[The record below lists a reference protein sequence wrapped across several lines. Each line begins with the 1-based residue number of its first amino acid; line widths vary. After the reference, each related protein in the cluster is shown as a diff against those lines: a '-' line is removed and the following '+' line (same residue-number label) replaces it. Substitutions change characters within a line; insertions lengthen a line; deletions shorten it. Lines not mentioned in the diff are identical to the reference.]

1 MRTALTRLDA
11 LLGRGTMYRLVT
23 IVLAA
28 LAAIS
33 VVLAALEE
41 LDPGIFSVGAMLLS
55 LVVLVVSTAATSV
68 VLGLALRTRVHVESS
83 VITALILWF
92 VYWPA
97 QDAAG
102 YGWLAL
108 LGILA
113 GASKFVLAWRGRHVF
128 NPAAAAA
135 VLLLLLGEVTG
146 WSVPSTT
153 WWAASEPLFWPVVV
167 GALLILHRTRR
178 LPMGAT
184 FVVVAAA
191 LSIWALSPSF
201 AGMSATPFIGPTSL
215 WEIVFYSTPIVFF
228 AGVMIS
234 EPLTLSP
241 RRWQQLVLAAVAAVL
256 FTWPLWT
263 QRLFDGSVVL
273 GPFENTYEIA
283 LLAVNLAAF
292 LLGQRG
298 GVRLDVVDKRRLTPD
313 VWELR
318 FHPQRPLRFRP
329 GQYLELDLTGRGSD
343 RRGTRRAFSISS
355 APGDEVTVAVRVPE
369 RPSAFKR
376 ALIELDEGDVVR
388 ATSVSGDFTWPQTS
402 RPMLLVAGGI
412 GITPFVSQLRH
423 HDCDDVVLVYGVT
436 GPDDLAYRDEL
447 AATGAR
453 VVVVSPEH
461 PDLPEGW
468 AWAQG
473 SFVTREVLD
482 EHVPDHHDRVAYVS
496 GPPAMV
502 HAVRRFVPRARTD
515 YFSGY

>member
-23 IVLAA
+23 VVLAVLAA
-28 LAAIS
+28 IA

-41 LDPGIFSVGAMLLS
+41 LDPGIFTVGPMLLS
-55 LVVLVVSTAATSV
+55 LVVLVASTAATSV
-68 VLGLALRTRVHVESS
+68 VLGLGLRTRVHVESS

-92 VYWPA
+92 LYWPA

-108 LGILA
+108 LGLLA

-146 WSVPSTT
+146 WAVPSTS
-153 WWAASEPLFWPVVV
+153 WWAASEPLFWPVLV

-178 LPMGAT
+178 LPMGAV

-191 LSIWALSPSF
+191 LSIWGLMAFSPFSDAWQFAL
-201 AGMSATPFIGPTSL
+201 
-215 WEIVFYSTPIVFF
+215 YSSPIVFF
-228 AGVMIS
+228 AGVMLS

-241 RRWQQLVLAAVAAVL
+241 RRWQQLVLAAAAAVL

-263 QRLFDGSVVL
+263 QRAFDEAVML

-369 RPSAFKR
+369 RPSAFKQ
-376 ALIELDEGDVVR
+376 ALVALDEGDVVR
-388 ATSVSGDFTWPQTS
+388 ATSVSGDFTWPRAS

-436 GPDDLAYRDEL
+436 GPDDVAYRDEL

-453 VVVVSPEH
+453 VVVVSPER
-461 PDLPEGW
+461 PDLPAGW
-468 AWAQG
+468 TWAQG

-482 EHVPDHHDRVAYVS
+482 EHVPDHEDRVAYVS

-502 HAVRRFVPRARTD
+502 HAVRRFVPRAHTD

>member
-23 IVLAA
+23 VVLAVLAA
-28 LAAIS
+28 YA

-41 LDPGIFSVGAMLLS
+41 LDPSIFSVGAMLLT
-55 LVVLVVSTAATSV
+55 LVVLVVSTVVSSV
-68 VLGLALRTRVHVESS
+68 VLGLALRTRVHAESS

-92 VYWPA
+92 LYWPST
-97 QDAAG
+97 DAATL
-102 YGWLAL
+102 GWLAL
-108 LGILA
+108 TGFLA
-113 GASKFVLAWRGRHVF
+113 AASKFVLAWRGRHIL
-128 NPAAAAA
+128 NPAAAGA
-135 VLLLLLGEVTG
+135 VLLLLLGDVTG
-146 WSVPSTT
+146 WGVPFTT
-153 WWAASEPLFWPVVV
+153 WWVASEPLFWPVLV

-184 FVVVAAA
+184 FVVAATA
-191 LSIWALSPSF
+191 LTAWG
-201 AGMSATPFIGPTSL
+201 AGLFFDGADVWTYTA
-215 WEIVFYSTPIVFF
+215 YSTPILFF
-228 AGVMIS
+228 AGVMLS
-234 EPLTLSP
+234 EPLTLAP
-241 RRWQQLVLAAVAAVL
+241 RRWQQLALAVVAAAVFA
-256 FTWPLWT
+256 WPLWSA
-263 QRLFDGSVVL
+263 RVLDEPFVL
-273 GPFENTYEIA
+273 GPFEGTFELA
-283 LLAVNLAAF
+283 LLVVNLLAF

-318 FHPQRPLRFRP
+318 FRPQRPLRFRP

-355 APGDEVTVAVRVPE
+355 APGDEVTIAVRVPE
-369 RPSAFKR
+369 RPSAFKQ
-376 ALIELDEGDVVR
+376 ALVALEEGDVVR
-388 ATSVSGDFTWPQTS
+388 ATGVSGDFTWPGSST
-402 RPMLLVAGGI
+402 PLLLVAGGI

-423 HDCDDVVLVYGVT
+423 HRHDDVVLVYGVT
-436 GPDDLAYRDEL
+436 GPDDVAYRDEI

-453 VVVVSPEH
+453 VVVVSPER

-468 AWAQG
+468 TWVQG
-473 SFVTREVLD
+473 AYVSAEVLA
-482 EHVPDHHDRVAYVS
+482 EHVPDHRERTAYVS

>member
-1 MRTALTRLDA
+1 MRAVLTRLDD

-23 IVLAA
+23 VMLGVLAA
-28 LAAIS
+28 YA

-41 LDPGIFSVGAMLLS
+41 LDPTIFAVGPMLLS
-55 LVVLVVSTAATSV
+55 LLVLVASV
-68 VLGLALRTRVHVESS
+68 VVTSLVLALALRTRAHVESS

-92 VYWPA
+92 LYWPA
-97 QDAAG
+97 QDTAG

-108 LGILA
+108 VGVLA
-113 GASKFVLAWRGRHVF
+113 AASKFVLAWRGRHVL
-128 NPAAAAA
+128 NPAAAGVVLA
-135 VLLLLLGEVTG
+135 VLLGEVTG
-146 WSVPSTT
+146 WAIPSTA
-153 WWAASEPLFWPVVV
+153 WWVASEPLFWPVLV

-178 LPMGAT
+178 LPMGAV

-191 LSIWALSPSF
+191 LSIWGLMAFSPFPDAAQF
-201 AGMSATPFIGPTSL
+201 AA
-215 WEIVFYSTPIVFF
+215 YSTPIVFF
-228 AGVMIS
+228 AGVMLS

-241 RRWQQLVLAAVAAVL
+241 RRWQQLALAALAAVL

-263 QRLFDGSVVL
+263 QRAFDGSVVL
-273 GPFENTYEIA
+273 GPFEGTYEIA
-283 LLAVNLAAF
+283 LVAVNVVAF

-318 FHPQRPLRFRP
+318 FRPQRPVRFRP
-329 GQYLELDLTGRGSD
+329 GQYLELDLTGHGSD

-355 APGDEVTVAVRVPE
+355 APGDELTVAVRVPE

-376 ALIELDEGDVVR
+376 ALVGLDEGDVVR
-388 ATSVSGDFTWPQTS
+388 ATSVSGDFTWPRTS

-412 GITPFVSQLRH
+412 GVAPFVSQLRH
-423 HDCDDVVLVYGVT
+423 HACDDVVLVYGVT
-436 GPDDLAYRDEL
+436 GPDDVAYRDEL

-453 VVVVSPEH
+453 VVVVSPER
-461 PDLPEGW
+461 PGLPEGW
-468 AWAQG
+468 TWARG
-473 SFVTREVLD
+473 AFVTREVLD
-482 EHVPDHHDRVAYVS
+482 DHVPDHRERTVYVS